1 MTKNKNSQDK
11 DLQDKTV
18 SKSSKTKASNTTI
31 KSKPIKAKS
40 QKKTNKNSFKA
51 IKKKLIKI
59 DLSKHTL
66 PIVTFLTGLLLAI
79 AMIVSSTL
87 LFLAIKSTQENNQE
101 IYDKI
106 NKNIESL
113 ESGLENLQPNGKSL
127 NLTTTIDDD
136 ATQGNKNTAKVAIVE
151 FSDFNCPYCSRFHT
165 QTLDKIIKKYVDK
178 GQVLYVYRDFAGV
191 GGQKTAGAAGAMECL
206 REQAGDVQYFKTIKT
221 IYQSTTSVDIDKDF
235 VLKQA
240 QKLDLDQNALKNCT
254 DSGKYISEVNK
265 DRVDAIEAG
274 VRGTPAFIVGVLEG
288 DQVRGVKISGAQSF
302 KKFDQVIK
310 SQLAKTN

>member
-11 DLQDKTV
+11 NLQDKIV
-18 SKSSKTKASNTTI
+18 SKSSETKASNTNI

-79 AMIVSSTL
+79 AMIVSSSL

-178 GQVLYVYRDFAGV
+178 GQVLYVYRDFPGV

-221 IYQSTTSVDIDKDF
+221 IYQSTASIDKDF

-240 QKLDLDQNALKNCT
+240 QSLDIDQNALKNCT

-274 VRGTPAFIVGVLEG
+274 VRGTPAFVVGVLEG
-288 DQVRGVKISGAQSF
+288 VQVRGVKISGAESF
-302 KKFDQVIK
+302 ERFDQVIK